1 MAKALDGVVVVEFSS
16 NMAAA
21 YAAMLLAEQGA
32 KVVKVEPPGGEAA
45 RGTAHFHALNRSKRS
60 VFFDLATPAGKADA
74 AQLIAR
80 ADVVIAGWT
89 PARARQLGLDRESI
103 AAINSRAI
111 ALELPPFGNRGPYAD
126 FEAGE
131 ELVAALGAISGTQ
144 WTRSGNP
151 ARSLFPPPLMPP
163 P

>member
-1 MAKALDGVVVVEFSS
+1 
-16 NMAAA
+16 
-21 YAAMLLAEQGA
+21 
-32 KVVKVEPPGGEAA
+32 
-45 RGTAHFHALNRSKRS
+45 
-60 VFFDLATPAGKADA
+60 
-74 AQLIAR
+74 
-80 ADVVIAGWT
+80 VIAGWT

-144 WTRSGNP
+144 WARSGNP
-151 ARSLFPPPLMPP
+151 VPLTFPAATTLPP
-163 P
+163 